1 MADIQA
7 LVAELSKMTVME
19 IVELTKALEDI
30 EEAVRVR
37 GVVGVDLNEGAQRRQ
52 VAGQVKPMG

>member
-19 IVELTKALEDI
+19 IVELTKALE
-30 EEAVRVR
+30 ETWA
-37 GVVGVDLNEGAQRRQ
+37 
-52 VAGQVKPMG
+52 